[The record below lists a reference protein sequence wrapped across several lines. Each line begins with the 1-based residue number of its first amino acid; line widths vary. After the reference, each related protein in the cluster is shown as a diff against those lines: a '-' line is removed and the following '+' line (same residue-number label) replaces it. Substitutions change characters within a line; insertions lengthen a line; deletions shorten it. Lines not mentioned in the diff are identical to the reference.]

1 MAEREDG
8 SEANVNQELKYRA
21 LRLAYNCVR
30 ETFLE
35 KLHLGR
41 FPDSKIGDYSDVKV
55 VTPTREIPWLEIA
68 RLDNAEMKTLMIEV
82 VNKVYTFFLHDSQL
96 SKNKYFVTPRN
107 WNEPEIN
114 QGFLRLMEMTDGS
127 AEPESKDVVSTLETF
142 FSTWTDYSSDKEI
155 IEQGQFCLGLLTGLT
170 AAEKISF
177 YENQVIWKQRMER
190 RLDVL
195 MALRRAFRRKEIPSA
210 LKQDIFAIESGDW
223 VAFDYDGRPTSRPKS
238 WADLR
243 DYRENNILM
252 PVTLIKPS
260 RATQEK

>member
-1 MAEREDG
+1 M
-8 SEANVNQELKYRA
+8 NQELKFRA
-21 LRLAYNCVR
+21 LRLVSNCVR

-55 VTPTREIPWLEIA
+55 VTPTQEIPWVEIA
-68 RLDNAEMKTLMIEV
+68 RLDNAEMKTVMTEV
-82 VNKVYTFFLHDSQL
+82 VNKVYTFFLYDSQL
-96 SKNKYFVTPRN
+96 SKNKFFKTPRD

-114 QGFLRLMEMTDGS
+114 QGFLRLMAMTDGS
-127 AEPESKDVVSTLETF
+127 AEPERKDVLSALETF

-177 YENQVIWKQRMER
+177 YENQVIWKPRMER

-195 MALRRAFRRKEIPSA
+195 MALRRAFRRKEISSA
-210 LKQDIFAIESGDW
+210 LKPDIFAVESGNW
-223 VAFDYDGRPTSRPKS
+223 IAFDYDGMPTSP
-238 WADLR
+238 
-243 DYRENNILM
+243 
-252 PVTLIKPS
+252 P
-260 RATQEK
+260 